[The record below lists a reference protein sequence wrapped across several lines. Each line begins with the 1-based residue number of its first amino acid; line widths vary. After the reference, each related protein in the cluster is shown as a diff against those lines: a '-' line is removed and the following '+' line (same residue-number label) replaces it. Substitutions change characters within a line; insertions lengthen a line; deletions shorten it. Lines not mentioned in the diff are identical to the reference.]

1 MSYYIMITFFLRI
14 DPNSLKDF
22 LEIISNIK
30 FSNRVRKQSMKR
42 VSGIIVLIVTGSLLH
57 AAEPI
62 VPIPR
67 AVSYNAAKAA
77 LGEKLFADPIL
88 SKDRTVACI
97 SCHDVSSSG
106 ADGKKFSTGIR
117 NLQGTMNA
125 PTVFNAVFNFAQFW
139 NGRAKTLSEQALG
152 PIHNP
157 VEMGLPL
164 PEAARRLQSHPEY
177 AKAFSAITGRATLTP
192 DDIAVMIAEYE
203 KTLIT
208 PNAKFDRYLRGEIRL
223 SPLEAEG
230 YLLFKTLGC
239 VSCHNGV
246 NIGANSFQKM
256 GAIISI
262 PYDAKVS
269 DRYALTKRPIDKNV
283 YKVPTLRNIARTAP
297 YFHDGSAATLSE
309 AIARMSYHNLGVT
322 LTPREIRALVAF
334 LQTLDGELPSKTARQ

>member
-1 MSYYIMITFFLRI
+1 
-14 DPNSLKDF
+14 
-22 LEIISNIK
+22 
-30 FSNRVRKQSMKR
+30 MKR
-42 VSGIIVLIVTGSLLH
+42 KGWVIGWMVAGVLLQ

-67 AVSYNAAKAA
+67 SVSYDPDKAA

-97 SCHDVSSSG
+97 SCHDVFSSG
-106 ADGKKFSTGIR
+106 ADGKKISTGIR

-125 PTVFNAVFNFAQFW
+125 PTVFNAAFNFVQFW

-164 PEAARRLQSHPEY
+164 SEAARRLQSHPEY
-177 AKAFSAITGRATLTP
+177 AKAFAALTGRATLTP

-223 SPLEAEG
+223 SPLEAKG
-230 YLLFKTLGC
+230 YTLFKTLGC

-246 NIGANSFQKM
+246 NIGGNSFQKM
-256 GAIISI
+256 GAIIAI
-262 PYDAKVS
+262 PYDARTS

-309 AIARMSYHNLGVT
+309 AIARMSYHNLGMT
-322 LTPREIRALVAF
+322 LTPAEIRALVAF
-334 LQTLDGELPSKTARQ
+334 LQTLNGELPSKTARR